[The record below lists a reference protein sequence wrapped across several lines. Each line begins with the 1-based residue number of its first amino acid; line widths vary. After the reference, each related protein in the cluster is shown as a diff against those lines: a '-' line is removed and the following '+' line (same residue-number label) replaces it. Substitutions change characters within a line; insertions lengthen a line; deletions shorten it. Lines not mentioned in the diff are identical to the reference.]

1 MESVGVQQLQAT
13 GVGKVVAQIS
23 RSAKS
28 STAPYM
34 EGAGKAARCV
44 GGVYSFIVGFGF
56 INNSNISQ
64 RQVVRLALHGGC
76 RQAARC
82 VMDNICLC
90 LIQQTFLC
98 KKVT

>member
-44 GGVYSFIVGFGF
+44 GGVYSFIVGFRF
-56 INNSNISQ
+56 TNNSNIS
-64 RQVVRLALHGGC
+64 RSAKSSSSPYMEDAGKPPRA
-76 RQAARC
+76 
-82 VMDNICLC
+82 
-90 LIQQTFLC
+90 
-98 KKVT
+98 